1 MAADRSTIARPYA
14 RAAFDEA
21 RAAKRLAPW
30 SDALVTGAQ
39 VVQDP
44 RVQPLLDHPRVT
56 PAQLAQLVIDI
67 AGDGLG
73 EHGLTAV
80 KNFVQTLAEN
90 RRLGYL
96 PEIAQIFNE
105 LKDAEEGIVDVTVT
119 SAAPLDQQ
127 QQLTLTEALA
137 RKLKRQVRLHCETD
151 KALIGGAVLRAGDL
165 VIDGSL
171 RTRLNR
177 LANDLTA

>member
-1 MAADRSTIARPYA
+1 MADRSTIARPYA
-14 RAAFDEA
+14 RAAFEEA
-21 RAAKRLAPW
+21 RADKRLGPW
-30 SDALVTGAQ
+30 FDAITTGAA
-39 VVQDP
+39 VVKDE
-44 RVQPLLDHPRVT
+44 RVQNLLGDPGVT

-67 AGDGLG
+67 AGSGL
-73 EHGLTAV
+73 EQHG

-96 PEIAQIFNE
+96 PEIATIFSE

-127 QQLTLTEALA
+127 QQLSLSEALA

-151 KALIGGAVLRAGDL
+151 QTLIGGAVLRAGDL

-171 RTRLNR
+171 RTRLAR
-177 LANDLTA
+177 IATELTA